1 LGRAASAVRQGRRL
15 SEALA
20 TEGILQPM
28 GQKLLKTAEESGRL
42 EPLSRYIAER
52 FEQIL
57 ATRMQRFVT
66 LLEPLLVIGLGG
78 MVGGIVIAILT
89 AVLSVN
95 ELAF

>member
-1 LGRAASAVRQGRRL
+1 VVETRIPTGV
-15 SEALA
+15 
-20 TEGILQPM
+20 M
-28 GQKLLKTAEESGRL
+28 KTAEESGRL

-52 FEQIL
+52 FEQRI

-66 LLEPLLVIGLGG
+66 LLEPVLVIALGG
-78 MVGGIVIAILT
+78 IVGGIVIAILT